1 MGYEAFRSKV
11 RKEKNKP
18 KESINKRK
26 IRQKKINW
34 ETEKCILIDSTERY
48 FFFLIFIFLLLLRD
62 IS

>member
-34 ETEKCILIDSTERY
+34 ETEKCILIDSTE
-48 FFFLIFIFLLLLRD
+48 IFLFFKFLYFYFY
-62 IS
+62 

>member
-34 ETEKCILIDSTERY
+34 ETEKCILIDSTE
-48 FFFLIFIFLLLLRD
+48 IFLFF
-62 IS
+62 